1 MECVGKFLE
10 AILNGMKME
19 FVIYGH
25 DISMWQIFVF
35 VIVASIITTI
45 IGGFISE

>member
-1 MECVGKFLE
+1 MEYVGRFLE
-10 AILNGMKME
+10 AILSGLKME

-25 DISMWQIFVF
+25 AISMWQIYVF
-35 VIVASIITTI
+35 IIVAGIITTI